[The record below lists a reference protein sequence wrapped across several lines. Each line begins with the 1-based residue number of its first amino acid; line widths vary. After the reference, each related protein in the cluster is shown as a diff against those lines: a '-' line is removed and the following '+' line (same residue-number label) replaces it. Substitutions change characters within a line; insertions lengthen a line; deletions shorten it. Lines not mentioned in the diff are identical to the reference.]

1 MNHLLKYRCSC
12 YVYYTVW
19 IRSILYLLYIISYI
33 FLLSFNVFYQE
44 YWLYNMANQT
54 ISIKKIN
61 NEDLESKKEETMEKY
76 INIQGNSN

>member
-1 MNHLLKYRCSC
+1 
-12 YVYYTVW
+12 
-19 IRSILYLLYIISYI
+19 
-33 FLLSFNVFYQE
+33 
-44 YWLYNMANQT
+44 MANQT